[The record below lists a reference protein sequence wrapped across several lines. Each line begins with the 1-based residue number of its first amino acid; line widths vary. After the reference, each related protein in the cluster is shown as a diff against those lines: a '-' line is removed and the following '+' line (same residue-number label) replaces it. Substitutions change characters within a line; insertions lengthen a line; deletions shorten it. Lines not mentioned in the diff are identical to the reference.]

1 MRRDLLEWVALNHL
15 LMSYLCQ
22 FSCWVGT
29 ESFSRPFFLYFCSLS
44 VGGLLS
50 MEPVAVPMVFDTQ
63 SDLESFSV
71 NTAFALNASIQKFL
85 F

>member
-1 MRRDLLEWVALNHL
+1 
-15 LMSYLCQ
+15 
-22 FSCWVGT
+22 
-29 ESFSRPFFLYFCSLS
+29 
-44 VGGLLS
+44 